1 MELAVVC
8 VCAFVERRVGRRPAG
23 GRGGEVP
30 KVWIGVE

>member
-8 VCAFVERRVGRRPAG
+8 VCAFVERRVGRRPG